1 MRRAAATRALSVADR
16 SYPTSEVRGRSQ
28 EDPMPEGRWPR
39 GVTPHPRSR
48 QRPRVP
54 GCNGAGT
61 AEKSYTSPRARTL
74 NSGRLAQPC
83 FWHFGGQRALDHL
96 LGWEREGSTN
106 CTLET
111 S

>member
-61 AEKSYTSPRARTL
+61 AEKSYTSPRSGAAARRSYPT
-74 NSGRLAQPC
+74 SEVRGVGQEDQPHARGQGR
-83 FWHFGGQRALDHL
+83 R
-96 LGWEREGSTN
+96 
-106 CTLET
+106 
-111 S
+111 